1 MADKVEVVD
10 IKDESEAEGKLETLN
25 DEDAPDFNE
34 ISGTVALE
42 EQKEEVEQENP
53 QEATQEEV
61 VDVKTT
67 AEAKKE
73 DLKQLVT
80 CPDCGTKLQLR
91 GLKYTHKR
99 YCKGKKPDVDV
110 WGGAPTEG
118 GKAPFVPKTPKAKKA
133 SQVADIEDVA
143 PPGLPPPSPPPLVRQ
158 TAVEHIENTQ
168 PTIVPTHEQIAAYS
182 AQERKMKAEKKR
194 VRINNL
200 INQAF

>member
-25 DEDAPDFNE
+25 EEEAPDFNE
-34 ISGTVALE
+34 ISETVALA
-42 EQKEEVEQENP
+42 EQKEEVEQDNP

-80 CPDCGTKLQLR
+80 CPDCGIQLQLR
-91 GLKYTHKR
+91 GLKYTHKKVLHR
-99 YCKGKKPDVDV
+99 KKPDV
-110 WGGAPTEG
+110 E
-118 GKAPFVPKTPKAKKA
+118 PKTPKAEQV
-133 SQVADIEDVA
+133 SQVADIEDLA

-158 TAVEHIENTQ
+158 TAVEHIENAHQ
-168 PTIVPTHEQIAAYS
+168 TIVPTHAHIASYL

-194 VRINNL
+194 VRINTL
-200 INQAF
+200 IHQAF